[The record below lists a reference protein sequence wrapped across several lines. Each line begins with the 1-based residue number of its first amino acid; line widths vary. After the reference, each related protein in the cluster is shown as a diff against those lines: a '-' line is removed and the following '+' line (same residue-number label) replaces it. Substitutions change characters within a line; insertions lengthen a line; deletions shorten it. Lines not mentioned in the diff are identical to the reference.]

1 MVSHV
6 GKWDSMAVNWFC
18 RSWVPRAS
26 GKSLEDRWSRLTRT
40 RTRTRTHTHTHTHTP
55 TSACTPANYQIFRHH
70 QIFQR
75 MSAANNRLQ
84 SDQFRRQPP
93 RRKCNST
100 MAAVVHQ
107 HTRFT
112 RSCWAVSSIS
122 LLADRV
128 FGSGFWVRDSPLPH
142 VHEHNG
148 NSADWIVLSAAL
160 QTQRMY
166 TLYTCKLSNI
176 PTSPDFPAYERR
188 KQSLAIGPIS
198 SPTTKTKM

>member
-1 MVSHV
+1 MLGSCN
-6 GKWDSMAVNWFC
+6 ATFEEY
-18 RSWVPRAS
+18 PELA
-26 GKSLEDRWSRLTRT
+26 LEIRGGLTR
-40 RTRTRTHTHTHTHTP
+40 REVGQYGRQLVLPKLGPEGQREISRGQMEQAYTRTHTHTH

-128 FGSGFWVRDSPLPH
+128 FVSGFWVRDSPLPH

-148 NSADWIVLSAAL
+148 NSAD
-160 QTQRMY
+160 
-166 TLYTCKLSNI
+166 
-176 PTSPDFPAYERR
+176 
-188 KQSLAIGPIS
+188 
-198 SPTTKTKM
+198 